1 MNILSTMG
9 ELASAALALAL
20 LVIWVWTGVWAF
32 HDATRRGKPGGAVAV
47 LVMFVAWPLGLAVW
61 LVLRPEQ
68 RRPPFN
74 LDDFRSS

>member
-1 MNILSTMG
+1 MDAIATLIHVVP
-9 ELASAALALAL
+9 AIVALAL
-20 LVIWVWTGVWAF
+20 LVSWVWTGVWAY

-61 LVLRPEQ
+61 LVLRPEE

-74 LDDFRSS
+74 LDDFRSR